1 MKSAALTST
10 PSASTPQAVILVV
23 DDSPTNLLLFET
35 LLAPLNQQ
43 VVRAASGEEA
53 LRLLPE
59 LDCAVVLL
67 DIHLPGLSGFEVA
80 QRLRAQEKPRR
91 TPIIFVTGMTPDTD
105 ATNQGYALGAV
116 DFLFRPFDST
126 VLRAKVEV
134 FVELFLQRERLQRQA
149 VLEKAETERARLLRL
164 LSQAP
169 AAIAITQGEDF
180 VFEFVN
186 PLYEKVVG
194 RSIPLGTPLR
204 QALPEFLSQPAVM
217 DRLQRVMRTGEPFVG
232 LEFPIGLDKEGTGAL
247 EETLFNLVYQPVRDE
262 QGQVT
267 GLLTHAV
274 EVTEQ
279 VRARR
284 RAESAE
290 QARRASE
297 EGFRAMFENAAVGMA
312 QADPRTGR
320 FLRVNETLCELSG
333 YSAQELSGL
342 SFDQLTHPEDR
353 ERDAEGFQRML
364 RGEVTHASAEKRY
377 LRKDGRIIWVQ
388 VACRVLRDA
397 RGEPLHTV
405 AIIQDITARHA
416 AEERLRFLLE
426 ASRTLAQGV
435 TSAQEALDTVAQL
448 TASTVATWC
457 LIDVVNE
464 DGTARRMAMA
474 HRHAGG
480 LALLAETPGLPRRA
494 EYTGPL
500 LEVVR
505 TGKTLFVP
513 HVTDTQLHWLAQG
526 PEHLEMLRRLET
538 HSVITVAVQARG
550 KVLGI
555 VTLGSAWPQ
564 RRFDEGDVA
573 MAEEFARRAATAV
586 DVARLLGETRR
597 RAEQLR
603 LLADASK
610 TFAEAEGD
618 LGQTVRAVVRCVSE
632 AFGDTCVL
640 TLREE
645 LSGGLEVV
653 ATHHPDEEVR
663 ALLEKTVQGTWLDD
677 KDPLMKVVLTG
688 QTRLVPRVPQEGLL
702 ESARPSTRA
711 FIEHQGL
718 HSVLIV
724 PLRARGQ
731 ILGTLGVS
739 RSRPDAP
746 YTPEDQS
753 LLQELGD
760 RAGLVVSNARLFAEA
775 RVERRRAE
783 EASRLKDEFLASVSH
798 ELRTPLT
805 SMLGWTQILRAGILP
820 ADKTERALDTVER
833 SARAQAQL
841 VEDLLDTS
849 RIVMGKLKLER
860 VPMELARVVRSAVD
874 TVRPAAEAKNIPIE
888 LRLQDEEGPFQGDP
902 HRLQQVVWNL
912 VSNAVKFTP
921 EGGRVYVHARRAES
935 SVFIEVRDTGEG
947 IHPDFLP
954 HVFERF
960 RQAEGGSTR
969 RHGGLGLGLS
979 IVKHLVEMHG
989 GTVHAASEGEGRGA
1003 TFTVRL
1009 PAQAARVESAGESP
1023 RSPEVG
1029 SLLGLP
1035 GLKGLKVLLVDDEQ
1049 VVREMVGTLLE
1060 ACEAQVVSVGS
1071 AREAL
1076 VALARELPD
1085 VLVSDIGMPV
1095 EDGYSLIRQVR
1106 LLPAESGGR
1115 VPALALTAH
1124 ARVEDRTQALLAGF
1138 HMHLPKPVVQQELLA
1153 CLVALSGH
1161 TPDV

>member
-1 MKSAALTST
+1 MKSAALMPT
-10 PSASTPQAVILVV
+10 PPSSTPQARILVV

-80 QRLRAQEKPRR
+80 RLLRAQEKPRR
-91 TPIIFVTGMTPDTD
+91 TPIIFVTGMSPDTT
-105 ATNQGYALGAV
+105 ATSQGYALGAV
-116 DFLFRPFDST
+116 DFLFRPFDPE
-126 VLRAKVEV
+126 VLRTKVEV

-164 LSQAP
+164 LVQAP
-169 AAIAITQGEDF
+169 AAVAITQGADF

-186 PLYEKVVG
+186 PLFEKVAG
-194 RSIPLGTPLR
+194 RPIPVGTPLR
-204 QALPEFLSQPAVM
+204 EALPELHSQPEVM
-217 DRLQRVMRTGEPFVG
+217 GRLQHVMRTGEPFVG
-232 LEFPIGLDKEGTGAL
+232 LEFPMALDKRGNGTP
-247 EETLFNLVYQPVRDE
+247 EEVFFNLVYQPVRDE
-262 QGQVT
+262 RDRVT

-279 VRARR
+279 VHARR

-312 QADPRTGR
+312 QADPLTGR
-320 FLRVNETLCELSG
+320 FLRVNETFCELSG
-333 YSAQELSGL
+333 YSAQELGEL
-342 SFDQLTHPEDR
+342 SFSQLTHPEDR
-353 ERDAEGFQRML
+353 ERDSEGFQRML
-364 RGEVTHASAEKRY
+364 RGEATHASAEKRY
-377 LRKDGRIIWVQ
+377 IRKDGRVIRVQ
-388 VACRVLRDA
+388 VACRVSRDA

-435 TSAQEALDTVAQL
+435 TSTQEALDTVAQL

-457 LIDVVNE
+457 IIDVVHE
-464 DGTARRMAMA
+464 DGTSRRVAVA
-474 HRHAGG
+474 HRHAAGQ
-480 LALLAETPGLPRRA
+480 ALLHETPSLLGGTRC
-494 EYTGPL
+494 TGPL
-500 LEVVR
+500 LEVVH
-505 TGKTLFVP
+505 TGETLFVP
-513 HVTDTQLHWLAQG
+513 TVTDTERQWLAQG
-526 PEHLEMLRRLET
+526 PEHLELLRRLET

-550 KVLGI
+550 KVLGV
-555 VTLGSAWPQ
+555 VTLGSAPPQ
-564 RRFDEGDVA
+564 RRFEEGDVA

-632 AFGDTCVL
+632 AFGDACVL
-640 TLREE
+640 TLPEE
-645 LSGGLEVV
+645 LSGSLEVV
-653 ATHHPDEEVR
+653 ATHHPDAEARAFLEETLQGAYSR
-663 ALLEKTVQGTWLDD
+663 DKGLLSGVLD
-677 KDPLMKVVLTG
+677 TG
-688 QTRLVPRVPQEGLL
+688 QPLLVPRVPQGGMFELA
-702 ESARPSTRA
+702 SPPMRA
-711 FIEHQGL
+711 FIERYGL
-718 HSVLIV
+718 HSLLLV
-724 PLRARGQ
+724 PLRARGR
-731 ILGTLGVS
+731 ILGILGVS
-739 RSRPDAP
+739 RSRPEAP
-746 YTPEDQS
+746 YTLEDQS

-775 RVERRRAE
+775 RAERRRAE

-805 SMLGWTQILRAGILP
+805 SMLGWTQILRAGLLP
-820 ADKTERALDTVER
+820 PDKTERALETVER

-874 TVRPAAEAKNIPIE
+874 TVRPAAEARGIHLE
-888 LRLQDEEGPFQGDP
+888 LQLEDEGSPFQGDP

-921 EGGRVYVHARRAES
+921 EGGQVHVHARRGEA
-935 SVFIEVRDTGEG
+935 SVLIEVRDTGQG

-989 GTVHAASEGEGRGA
+989 GTVQATSGGEGQGA

-1009 PAQAARVESAGESP
+1009 PVLAPRPELIAEPQRMRDVESFLA
-1023 RSPEVG
+1023 
-1029 SLLGLP
+1029 LP

-1049 VVREMVGTLLE
+1049 MVREMVGTLLE
-1060 ACEAQVVSVGS
+1060 SREARVVSVGS

-1106 LLPAESGGR
+1106 SLPAESGGR

-1124 ARVEDRTQALLAGF
+1124 ARVEDRTRALLAGF
-1138 HMHLPKPVVQQELLA
+1138 HMHLPKPVVQHELLA
-1153 CLVALSGH
+1153 CIATLAGRTLGS
-1161 TPDV
+1161 